1 MENKKLFLGILSIIL
16 ILTLDK
22 PSYSAEELTAK
33 EASAKYKTAVSFIKR
48 QKYRSAIDL
57 LNEIV
62 ESEIDDKAQL
72 ADALNLLGI
81 SYRKSKKTS
90 FAIEYYMDALKIDP
104 KHKGANEYI
113 GEAYLELNKPLQ
125 AAKYLKVLKNLCG
138 KDCAEYQNLKHSF
151 DRFLKKSG
159 KDISQY

>member
-1 MENKKLFLGILSIIL
+1 
-16 ILTLDK
+16 
-22 PSYSAEELTAK
+22 
-33 EASAKYKTAVSFIKR
+33 
-48 QKYRSAIDL
+48 
-57 LNEIV
+57 
-62 ESEIDDKAQL
+62 
-72 ADALNLLGI
+72 
-81 SYRKSKKTS
+81 
-90 FAIEYYMDALKIDP
+90 MDALKIDP